1 VRASLLLVLMACDD
15 FGADLNQCLAVGKC
29 ECPYGHSFAPVA
41 ACGNDRDLYVSWTG
55 SDSNPGTSASAP
67 RASLDGVSLLPGDR
81 VHFTGTFQGGFETYD
96 NGTAGCPIT
105 FDGDATFVVDGG
117 NGVRLG
123 GSNVRFSGFHFEE
136 FNSGDPY
143 ISGGLVIVP
152 AGSEPASDVLVENL
166 TVDTDDDMRS
176 AVYLQGCVRCT
187 IRGSAFTGTGGK
199 NNVVSVWASDETQL
213 LNNKVSTGSYGPAFD
228 LREDTHSLIA
238 GNELIG
244 VQAAAYEQG
253 DQATGNIFRRNLVH
267 DVSGG
272 VIVDGASLVLHNTFV
287 NLGDA
292 TVSTMGV
299 FRGNIVSLAGIGLD
313 AGAPGSG
320 GYNLF
325 DAASAYASGP
335 PGSTDLTGPPKL
347 DPTTYAPLP
356 GSPVIDAADPNDPVP
371 FGGGARAD
379 IGAIEAGAVT
389 LPGGGVCEDFD
400 AGF

>member
-1 VRASLLLVLMACDD
+1 VLVLMGCHD
-15 FGADLNQCLAVGKC
+15 FSAEVNQCLAIGKC
-29 ECPYGHSFAPVA
+29 VCPYGHSFSPVA

-96 NGTAGCPIT
+96 NGTATCPIT

-123 GSNVRFSGFHFEE
+123 GSNVRFSGVHFEE

-143 ISGGLVIVP
+143 ISGGFVIEPGGGGP
-152 AGSEPASDVLVENL
+152 ATDVLVDNV
-166 TVDTDDDMRS
+166 TFNTDEDMRS
-176 AVYLQGCVRCT
+176 AVYLQGCLRCT
-187 IRGSAFTGTGGK
+187 IRGSTFTGTGGK
-199 NNVVSVWASDETQL
+199 GNVLQAWASDETQL
-213 LNNKVSTGSYGPAFD
+213 LNNKVRTTSYGQAFY
-228 LREDTHSLIA
+228 LLEDTHSLIA
-238 GNELIG
+238 GNEFIG
-244 VQAAAYEQG
+244 VQAAGYQQA
-253 DQATGNIFRRNLVH
+253 DQATGNIFQHNIVH

-272 VIVDGASLVLHNTFV
+272 VIVDGASVVQHNTFV

-292 TVSTMGV
+292 VVSTLGV
-299 FRGNIVSLAGIGLD
+299 FRANIVSTAGIGLD
-313 AGAPGSG
+313 AGAPGTG

-325 DAASAYASGP
+325 NATGAYASGP
-335 PGSTDLTGPPKL
+335 AGTTDLSGPPKL

-371 FGGGARAD
+371 IGGGARAD
-379 IGAIEAGAVT
+379 IGAIEAGAVR
-389 LPGGGVCEDFD
+389 LPGGAYCEDFD